1 MEFIK
6 KNNVQINT
14 EKIQVFAEKF
24 NLNEEVVKLLFLR
37 GIDTED
43 AIQKYIN
50 VGETQLYNPF
60 LLKNM
65 NEVVAKI
72 RYYMSNNKR
81 ILIMGDYDTD
91 GISAS
96 AILYKY
102 FEKNNIHV
110 DVFLPNRFVDGYG
123 LTIDTINKVHSIY
136 NPDLIITVDCGITCV
151 EEIKH
156 CKNLGIDIIVTD
168 HHDIPSEIP
177 DTLII
182 NPKLPDQIYPFKE
195 LCGAGVALKVV
206 QALAGLSEAL
216 NYTTIA
222 TLATVADIVPLLDEN
237 RAIVK
242 LGLQN
247 QKDQLPKGL
256 KALSKNLKISLPL
269 SSTDISFKIAP
280 KINAT
285 GRMGDALIS
294 FKLYVEN
301 DEQEIQKYINDLL
314 ELNDLRVEKTND
326 IFASACEKINT
337 SESEVVSV
345 SPISYMLDDDG
356 IVIADPIGKKAISL
370 SADISIVLAKKEHIE
385 LFNSIFFEMEF
396 ERIEYISETL
406 AQAQFVIPK
415 EEREELCMLIDCGH
429 LTTSVSF
436 VQGDGILDTK
446 TFSVGGGHIS
456 GDLSEIFELTYKDA
470 ERFKNQIVLSLQG
483 GFKDKYEFVTESGYV
498 EKISLNEANNA
509 VAYRIEEIGKILEQS
524 INEIPTSIAPY
535 MPIYVVG
542 SGLIS
547 IKGGKNFLAKYLGKN
562 IIEGLVPVPG
572 KDKSEFTAIFSIAEY
587 ALKKCK

>member
-1 MEFIK
+1 MMTKSATILEIGSSKLKAMVVCPGVNDTFIVKNSAEVEYEGYFQGEF
-6 KNNVQINT
+6 V
-14 EKIQVFAEKF
+14 
-24 NLNEEVVKLLFLR
+24 
-37 GIDTED
+37 D
-43 AIQKYIN
+43 
-50 VGETQLYNPF
+50 
-60 LLKNM
+60 LKNFKDSLKKLF
-65 NEVVAKI
+65 NSIDYRRRRYHKKI
-72 RYYMSNNKR
+72 YVGLPAEFLSVS
-81 ILIMGDYDTD
+81 TAQ
-91 GISAS
+91 AS
-96 AILYKY
+96 TNFRHPRKIKQ
-102 FEKNNIHV
+102 F
-110 DVFLPNRFVDGYG
+110 D
-123 LTIDTINKVHSIY
+123 ID
-136 NPDLIITVDCGITCV
+136 
-151 EEIKH
+151 
-156 CKNLGIDIIVTD
+156 NL
-168 HHDIPSEIP
+168 
-177 DTLII
+177 
-182 NPKLPDQIYPFKE
+182 
-195 LCGAGVALKVV
+195 
-206 QALAGLSEAL
+206 
-216 NYTTIA
+216 
-222 TLATVADIVPLLDEN
+222 
-237 RAIVK
+237 
-242 LGLQN
+242 
-247 QKDQLPKGL
+247 
-256 KALSKNLKISLPL
+256 
-269 SSTDISFKIAP
+269 
-280 KINAT
+280 
-285 GRMGDALIS
+285 
-294 FKLYVEN
+294 
-301 DEQEIQKYINDLL
+301 
-314 ELNDLRVEKTND
+314 
-326 IFASACEKINT
+326 FASACEKINT